1 MTLRPWLAALALA
14 LATAAP
20 SGCGK
25 NKQPTKPPVGD
36 GQGDGA
42 GGKALL
48 PERPFDYRETT
59 LDNGMRVI
67 TLADHSA
74 PIAAVQVWYHVGSK
88 DEKPDRRGFAH
99 MFEHMMFRGTQ
110 NIGPKA
116 HFEYIRKVGGDA
128 NAYTSFDNTT
138 YIQEVPSSQV
148 EMVLWLEAERMA
160 FLKINQGYFDTE
172 RAVVAEEYRL
182 GREQPYGTAPDK
194 ILPEIFKEHPYRW
207 TPIGDMDEL
216 AAASADEL
224 QQFWNTYYVPN
235 NAALVVVGDV
245 DHDEVVAHAKKY
257 FGWIPSY
264 PEPPRVTV
272 KEPPL
277 AKPLEIKIKERN
289 GPVPIVA
296 IGYRTVPTG
305 HEDELEL
312 EMLGRILGGG
322 ESSRLYRDLVTDKD
336 LAIIALSGS
345 FSLEDDGMF
354 AAGAVLS
361 PFGDEPDEV
370 LTAVRGHVAKLV
382 AEGVTEAELT
392 KAKNGML
399 RDAVTSQLTVASKAQ
414 LLGDAAVIKKDL
426 DSVNREFKEI
436 DAVTVAD
443 LKQVAAR
450 HLVPQREITVRI
462 EPNLMGFIVD
472 QIRGKKP
479 EKKDDGPEGA
489 EEISG
494 GGEGKPGLVRPAD
507 LGTAPKV
514 APAQAPKVEIA
525 HVDTVLKN
533 GLEVVFLE
541 NHEVPFVGF
550 TLGTRFGAFADP
562 ADMPGAASMAASM
575 LTRGTEGYDY
585 KKLTDELDTY
595 AVSLSGSM
603 GMDTGAVS
611 ASAVTPQAER
621 AIKLL
626 AEAVRRPTFPEAEL
640 PKLVKQVRT
649 GLAITE
655 RSPQYL
661 ADRELR
667 RRMFPGHP
675 YARLADP
682 QSQDLDAL
690 TAAGLKTWW
699 TGHVRPDT
707 TVLYISGDLT
717 KEQAFALAETHFG
730 DWKATGPAP
739 TVAVPEAPARGKTKI
754 YLVDRAGDQAQ
765 IRVGH
770 AGITRKHEDWF
781 VARVLSDVFGGGFN
795 SRLNDTIRVKKGLTY
810 GAGGGF
816 SADRFAGRFVVSTFS
831 KNSTAAETVKTIL
844 EELERLEK
852 EAPSEQEEAF
862 SKSYLLGRFA
872 GQRETP
878 QDLVNE
884 LWSLES
890 EGLPETWTQSYLDGI
905 AKVDSAQMNAAA
917 KRLVHGKE
925 LVIVVVGPAK
935 TLEKQLKKIAPV
947 EVIDPAALAKEK
959 AAKAEA
965 AAKAEKGA
973 EAPGKPEKGAAKPEK
988 AAEAAAKPEK
998 GTAKGGNAPKEK
1010 AAAPK
1015 P

>member
-1 MTLRPWLAALALA
+1 MTPRSWLAALALT
-14 LATAAP
+14 LATSAP
-20 SGCGK
+20 LGCGK
-25 NKQPTKPPVGD
+25 PKQPTTPPVT
-36 GQGDGA
+36 
-42 GGKALL
+42 GGTPAAEDEPKGLL

-116 HFEYIRKVGGDA
+116 HFEYVRKVGGDA

-182 GREQPYGTAPDK
+182 GREQPYGTAADK
-194 ILPEIFKEHPYRW
+194 ILPEIFTQHPYRW

-224 QQFWNTYYVPN
+224 QEFWNTYYVPN

-245 DHDEVVAHAKKY
+245 DHGEVVALAKQY

-272 KEPPL
+272 KEPLPTAPL
-277 AKPLEIKIKERN
+277 AIKVKERN

-296 IGYRTVPTG
+296 VGYRTVPTG
-305 HEDELEL
+305 HPDELAL
-312 EMLGRILGGG
+312 DMLGRILGGG
-322 ESSRLYRDLVTDKD
+322 ESSRLYRDLVTKKE
-336 LAIIALSGS
+336 LAIVALSAA
-345 FSLEDDGMF
+345 FSLEQDGMF
-354 AAGAVLS
+354 AAAAVLS

-370 LTAVRGHVAKLV
+370 LAAIRGHLAKI
-382 AEGVTEAELT
+382 ASEGVTPAELT

-399 RDAVTSQLTVASKAQ
+399 RDAVTAQLTVASKAQ
-414 LLGDAAVIKKDL
+414 LLGDAAVIKHDL
-426 DSVNREFKEI
+426 DSVNRELQEI
-436 DAVTVAD
+436 EAITVDD
-443 LKQVAAR
+443 LKAVAAR
-450 HLVPQREITVRI
+450 HFVPQREISVRI

-472 QIRGKKP
+472 QIRGKEP
-479 EKKDDGPEGA
+479 AKKEDEGTKGPEQ
-489 EEISG
+489 IT
-494 GGEGKPGLVRPAD
+494 GEGSGKPGLVRPEG

-514 APAQAPKVEIA
+514 APAKAPDASVRHA
-525 HVDTVLKN
+525 DTVLGN
-533 GLEVVFLE
+533 GLRVVFLE
-541 NHEVPFVGF
+541 NHEVPLVTY
-550 TLGTRFGAFADP
+550 TLGLRFGAFSDP

-575 LTRGTEGYDY
+575 LTRGTKGYGYDA
-585 KKLTDELDTY
+585 LTDELDTY
-595 AVSLSGSM
+595 AVRLSAGV
-603 GMDTGAVS
+603 GMDTGSVT

-621 AIKLL
+621 ALKLM
-626 AEAVRRPTFPEAEL
+626 AEAVQRPTFPKDEL
-640 PKLVKQVRT
+640 PKVVKQART

-655 RSPQYL
+655 RSPGYL

-675 YARLADP
+675 YARQADA
-682 QSQDLDAL
+682 QSSELDAL
-690 TAAGLKTWW
+690 TVEGLRAWW

-707 TVLYISGDLT
+707 TVLYIAGDLT
-717 KEQAFALAETHFG
+717 KEKAFALAEQHFG
-730 DWKATGPAP
+730 GWKASGPAP
-739 TVAVPEAPARGKTKI
+739 AVEVPSAPAPGKTKI

-770 AGITRKHEDWF
+770 VGITRTHPDWV

-831 KNSTAAETVKTIL
+831 KNSTGAQTVQTIL
-844 EELERLEK
+844 EEIRRLEK

-872 GQRETP
+872 GSRETP
-878 QDLVNE
+878 EDLVNE
-884 LWSLES
+884 LWSLEA
-890 EGLPETWTQSYLDGI
+890 EGLPETWTQGYLDAI
-905 AKVDSAQMNAAA
+905 AKVGSAEMNAAA
-917 KRLVHGKE
+917 KRLVHDDA

-935 TLEKQLKKIAPV
+935 ALEKGLRKIAPV
-947 EVIDPAALAKEK
+947 EVVDPT
-959 AAKAEA
+959 
-965 AAKAEKGA
+965 
-973 EAPGKPEKGAAKPEK
+973 APARPEAAKPE
-988 AAEAAAKPEK
+988 AAKTEPAAGKAKPEAGKTEPAKEK
-998 GTAKGGNAPKEK
+998 GTAKAGLTR
-1010 AAAPK
+1010 
-1015 P
+1015 

>member
-1 MTLRPWLAALALA
+1 MTSRTWLAALALA
-14 LATAAP
+14 LATAGAP
-20 SGCGK
+20 GCSK
-25 NKQPTKPPVGD
+25 HKEQTELPVTTGD
-36 GQGDGA
+36 ANADG
-42 GGKALL
+42 GLGLL

-182 GREQPYGTAPDK
+182 GREQPYGTAPDQ
-194 ILPEIFKEHPYRW
+194 ILAQIFKQHPYRW

-235 NAALVVVGDV
+235 NAALVVVGAV
-245 DHDEVVAHAKKY
+245 EHEEIVALATQY

-277 AKPLEIKIKERN
+277 TAPLEIKIKERN

-296 IGYRTVPTG
+296 VGYRTVPTG
-305 HEDELEL
+305 HDDELEL
-312 EMLGRILGGG
+312 DMLGRILGGG
-322 ESSRLYRDLVTDKD
+322 ESSRLYRDLVIDKD
-336 LAIIALSGS
+336 LAIVALSAA
-345 FSLEDDGMF
+345 FSLEQDGMF

-361 PFGDEPDEV
+361 PLGDDPDEV
-370 LTAVRGHVAKLV
+370 LKAIRGHVTKLV

-399 RDAVTSQLTVASKAQ
+399 RDAVTAQLTVASKAR

-426 DSVNREFKEI
+426 DAVNRELREI
-436 DAVTVAD
+436 AAVSVAD
-443 LKQVAAR
+443 LKAVAAR
-450 HLVPQREITVRI
+450 HFVPQREISIRI
-462 EPNLMGFIVD
+462 EPNLMGFLVD

-479 EKKDDGPEGA
+479 EKKDEATKGPEGIA
-489 EEISG
+489 GE
-494 GGEGKPGLVRPAD
+494 GEGKPGLTRPAH

-514 APAQAPKVEIA
+514 APAEAPKVEIA
-525 HVDTVLKN
+525 HADATLKN
-533 GLEVVFLE
+533 GLRVVFLE
-541 NHEVPFVGF
+541 NHEVPFVTY
-550 TLGTRFGAFADP
+550 TLGLRYGAFSDP
-562 ADMPGAASMAASM
+562 AEMPGAASMAASM
-575 LTRGTEGYDY
+575 LTRGTKGYDY
-585 KKLTDELDTY
+585 KALTDELDTY
-595 AVSLSGSM
+595 AVSLSASV
-603 GMDTGAVS
+603 GMDTGTVS

-621 AIKLL
+621 AMKLL
-626 AEAVRRPTFPEAEL
+626 AEAVRQPTFPAAEL
-640 PKLVKQVRT
+640 PKLVKQART

-675 YARLADP
+675 YARLPDA
-682 QSQDLDAL
+682 QTSELDAI
-690 TAAGLKTWW
+690 TVDGLRTWW
-699 TGHVRPDT
+699 SGHVRPDT
-707 TVLYISGDLT
+707 TVLYIAGDLDRA
-717 KEQAFALAETHFG
+717 KAMALAEQHFG
-730 DWKATGPAP
+730 DWQAHGPAP
-739 TVAVPEAPARGKTKI
+739 TVAVPDAPGRSKTKI
-754 YLVDRAGDQAQ
+754 YLVDRPGDQAQ

-770 AGITRKHEDWF
+770 VGITRKHEDWV

-810 GAGGGF
+810 GASGGF
-816 SADRFAGRFVVSTFS
+816 SADRFGGRFVVSTFS
-831 KNSTAAETVKTIL
+831 KNATVAETVQTIL
-844 EELERLEK
+844 DEIRRLGK

-872 GQRETP
+872 GTRETP
-878 QDLVNE
+878 QDLVGE
-884 LWSLES
+884 LWSLEA
-890 EGLPETWTQSYLDGI
+890 EGLPETWTQRYLDAI
-905 AKVDSAQMNAAA
+905 ATVDSAQMNAAA
-917 KRLVHGKE
+917 QRLVHEGE
-925 LVIVVVGPAK
+925 LVIVVVGSAK
-935 TLEKQLKKIAPV
+935 ALEKPLRKIAPV
-947 EVIDPAALAKEK
+947 EVVDPGKAGAGANEK
-959 AAKAEA
+959 AAK
-965 AAKAEKGA
+965 
-973 EAPGKPEKGAAKPEK
+973 
-988 AAEAAAKPEK
+988 
-998 GTAKGGNAPKEK
+998 
-1010 AAAPK
+1010 
-1015 P
+1015 

>member
-1 MTLRPWLAALALA
+1 MTSRSRLAALALA
-14 LATAAP
+14 L
-20 SGCGK
+20 SLFGCTK
-25 NKQPTKPPVGD
+25 DKEPTTPPVVD
-36 GQGDGA
+36 
-42 GGKALL
+42 GGKQASDDGGKQALL

-99 MFEHMMFRGTQ
+99 MFEHMMFRGTE

-116 HFEYIRKVGGDA
+116 HFEYIRKVGGDV

-138 YIQEVPSSQV
+138 YVQEVPSSQV

-172 RAVVAEEYRL
+172 RKVVAEEYRL

-194 ILPEIFKEHPYRW
+194 ILAEIFKQHPYRW

-245 DHDEVVAHAKKY
+245 DHGEVVELAKRY
-257 FGWIPSY
+257 FGFIPSY

-277 AKPLEIKIKERN
+277 QEPLEIKIKERN

-296 IGYRTVPTG
+296 VGYRTVPTG

-312 EMLGRILGGG
+312 EMLGSILGGG

-336 LAIIALSGS
+336 LAIMALAGG
-345 FSLEDDGMF
+345 FSLEDDGIF

-370 LTAVRGHVAKLV
+370 LAAIRGHVSKLV
-382 AEGVTEAELT
+382 ADGVTEAELT

-399 RDAVTSQLTVASKAQ
+399 RDAVTSQLTVGSKAQ
-414 LLGDAAVIKKDL
+414 LLGQAAVVKHDL

-443 LKQVAAR
+443 LKKVAAR
-450 HLVPQREITVRI
+450 HLVPQREISIRV
-462 EPNLMGFIVD
+462 EPNLMGFLVD

-479 EKKDDGPEGA
+479 TKKDDGPEGP

-494 GGEGKPGLVRPAD
+494 EGEGKPGLARPAE
-507 LGTAPKV
+507 LGTTPKV
-514 APAQAPKVEIA
+514 AAAVAPKAGIQHA
-525 HVDTVLKN
+525 DKRLGN
-533 GLEVVFLE
+533 GLEVVFIE
-541 NHEVPFVGF
+541 NHEVPFVSY
-550 TLGTRFGAFADP
+550 TLGMRFGAFADP

-575 LTRGTEGYDY
+575 LTRGTKAYDY
-585 KKLTDELDTY
+585 KQLTDELDTY
-595 AVSLSGSM
+595 AVSLGGSVD
-603 GMDTGAVS
+603 MDTGEVT
-611 ASAVTPQAER
+611 ASAVTPQAAR
-621 AIKLL
+621 AMKLL
-626 AEAVRRPTFPEAEL
+626 AEAVRRPTFPAAEL

-655 RSPQYL
+655 RSPSYL

-675 YARLADP
+675 YARLPEP
-682 QSQDLDAL
+682 QSQELDGI
-690 TAAGLKTWW
+690 TVDGLGKWW
-699 TGHVRPDT
+699 SGHVRPDT
-707 TVLYISGDLT
+707 TVLYIAGDLG
-717 KEQAFALAETHFG
+717 KDEAFALAEKYFG
-730 DWKATGPAP
+730 DWKASGAAP
-739 TVAVPEAPARGKTKI
+739 TVAVPAAPAGSKTKI
-754 YLVDRAGDQAQ
+754 YLVDRAGDQSQ

-770 AGITRKHEDWF
+770 VGITRTHEDWV

-816 SADRFAGRFVVSTFS
+816 SADRFAGRFAVSTFS
-831 KNSTAAETVKTIL
+831 KNSTVAETVETIL
-844 EELERLEK
+844 DEIRRLEK
-852 EAPSEQEEAF
+852 EPPSEQEEAF

-872 GQRETP
+872 GQHETP
-878 QDLVNE
+878 RDLVNE
-884 LWSLES
+884 LWSLEA
-890 EGLPETWTQSYLDGI
+890 EGLPESWTQSYLDAV

-917 KRLVHGKE
+917 KRLVHENE

-935 TLEKQLKKIAPV
+935 TLRKRLEKLAPV
-947 EVIDPAALAKEK
+947 EVIDPTAGVKD
-959 AAKAEA
+959 
-965 AAKAEKGA
+965 KAEKA
-973 EAPGKPEKGAAKPEK
+973 
-988 AAEAAAKPEK
+988 EK
-998 GTAKGGNAPKEK
+998 GTAKAGEPPKAEKGTAKAGNASKEK

-1015 P
+1015 SP

>member
-1 MTLRPWLAALALA
+1 MTSRPWLLALALA
-14 LATAAP
+14 LVTSGP
-20 SGCGK
+20 SGC
-25 NKQPTKPPVGD
+25 NKDKEPTKPPVG
-36 GQGDGA
+36 GDGKQA
-42 GGKALL
+42 PDDGGKKALL

-99 MFEHMMFRGTQ
+99 MFEHMMFRGTE

-172 RAVVAEEYRL
+172 RAVVAEEYRM

-194 ILPEIFKEHPYRW
+194 ILAEIFKQHPYRW

-245 DHDEVVAHAKKY
+245 DHGEVVELAKKY
-257 FGWIPSY
+257 FGFIPSY

-277 AKPLEIKIKERN
+277 QKPLEIKIKERN
-289 GPVPIVA
+289 GPVPIIAV
-296 IGYRTVPTG
+296 GYRTVPTG
-305 HEDELEL
+305 HEDEIEL

-336 LAIIALSGS
+336 LAIIALSGA
-345 FSLEDDGMF
+345 FSLEDEGIF

-370 LTAVRGHVAKLV
+370 LAAIRGHVSKLV
-382 AEGVTEAELT
+382 EGGVTEAELT

-399 RDAVTSQLTVASKAQ
+399 RDAVTSQLTVGSKAQ
-414 LLGDAAVIKKDL
+414 LLGEAAVIKKDL

-443 LKQVAAR
+443 LKKVAAR
-450 HLVPQREITVRI
+450 HLVSQREISIRV
-462 EPNLMGFIVD
+462 EPNLMGFLVD
-472 QIRGKKP
+472 QIRGKKV
-479 EKKDDGPEGA
+479 EKKGDDPKGP

-494 GGEGKPGLVRPAD
+494 EGEGKPGLERPAS
-507 LGTAPKV
+507 LGTVPTV
-514 APAQAPKVEIA
+514 APAQAPKVKIDYA
-525 HVDTVLKN
+525 DTVLKN
-533 GLEVVFLE
+533 GLRVVFLE
-541 NHEVPFVGF
+541 NHEVPFVSY
-550 TLGTRFGAFADP
+550 TLGVRFGAFADP

-603 GMDTGAVS
+603 DMDTGSVS
-611 ASAVTPQAER
+611 ASAVTPQADR
-621 AIKLL
+621 AMRLL
-626 AEAVRRPTFPEAEL
+626 AEAARRPTFPATEL
-640 PKLVKQVRT
+640 PKLVKQTRT

-655 RSPQYL
+655 RSPEYQ
-661 ADRELR
+661 AERELR
-667 RRMFPGHP
+667 RRLFPGHP
-675 YARLADP
+675 YARLAEP
-682 QSQDLDAL
+682 QSQDLDGI
-690 TAAGLKTWW
+690 TVEGLRTWW
-699 TGHVRPDT
+699 KGHVRPDT
-707 TVLYISGDLT
+707 TVLYIAGDLG
-717 KEQAFALAETHFG
+717 KDEAFALAEKHFG
-730 DWKATGPAP
+730 EWKASGPAP
-739 TVAVPEAPARGKTKI
+739 TVAVPEVPARSKTKI
-754 YLVDRAGDQAQ
+754 YLVDRAGDQSQ

-770 AGITRKHEDWF
+770 AGITRKHEDWV
-781 VARVLSDVFGGGFN
+781 VANVLSDVFGGGFN

-810 GAGGGF
+810 GARGGF

-831 KNSTAAETVKTIL
+831 KNSTVAQTVKTIL
-844 EELERLEK
+844 EEIDRLEK
-852 EAPSEQEEAF
+852 EPPSEQEEAF

-878 QDLVNE
+878 QDLVRE
-884 LWSLES
+884 LWSLEA
-890 EGLPETWTQSYLDGI
+890 EGLPESWTQGYLDSV

-917 KRLVHGKE
+917 KRLVHEDE
-925 LVIVVVGPAK
+925 LVIVVVGPRK
-935 TLEKQLKKIAPV
+935 TLEKSLKKIAPV
-947 EVIDPAALAKEK
+947 EVIDP
-959 AAKAEA
+959 KAEA
-965 AAKAEKGA
+965 VIKAEKAGKA
-973 EAPGKPEKGAAKPEK
+973 EAPAKPEK
-988 AAEAAAKPEK
+988 AGKAEAAAKPEK
-998 GTAKGGNAPKEK
+998 GTAKAGNPPKAEKAEKAPK
-1010 AAAPK
+1010 
-1015 P
+1015 